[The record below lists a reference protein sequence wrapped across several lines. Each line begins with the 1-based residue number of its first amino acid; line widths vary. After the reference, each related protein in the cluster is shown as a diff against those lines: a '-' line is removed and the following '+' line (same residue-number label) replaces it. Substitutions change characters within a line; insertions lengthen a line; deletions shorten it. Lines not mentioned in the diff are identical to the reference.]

1 MLFAFLFLCLAGH
14 PILPFAP
21 WDWNRHKSICIT
33 IKATNNASEAKKR
46 LFLDKSYIQSQ
57 SHSNTSV
64 WYLALLRDGSFMI
77 ESSHTRLLLSVREL
91 ARVRAV
97 AIRRGIW
104 FKTLS
109 KTERALFGLTIGIVR
124 RIRSSVLSRVLV
136 SIIAKLQVNGKGGRA
151 TSLHSL
157 GRTIAAKMSMI
168 AQAWGNTSA
177 VSWSV
182 DREFIRFLE
191 VTYLNT
197 PVTST
202 ANSALLLKRG

>member
-1 MLFAFLFLCLAGH
+1 
-14 PILPFAP
+14 
-21 WDWNRHKSICIT
+21 
-33 IKATNNASEAKKR
+33 
-46 LFLDKSYIQSQ
+46 
-57 SHSNTSV
+57 
-64 WYLALLRDGSFMI
+64 MI
-77 ESSHTRLLLSVREL
+77 EPRPARLLLSGKEL
-91 ARVRAV
+91 ARIRAM

-124 RIRSSVLSRVLV
+124 RIRSSVLGRVLV
-136 SIIAKLQVNGKGGRA
+136 SIIAKLQVNSKDGRA

-157 GRTIAAKMSMI
+157 GRTIAEKMSMI

-177 VSWSV
+177 VNWSV

-191 VTYLNT
+191 VMYLNT
-197 PVTST
+197 PLTST